1 MLSDVKFKYIQHP
14 SIRRNSNKCP
24 GCEPSDPS
32 RINTHRNNT
41 QILSLPL
48 VRYRNDIIKRGNFYL
63 NFSSVSYHLFETPFN
78 NSSFSRPGA
87 PSIPPHPLFSCG
99 KRDVVGELEEGVN
112 SKHHRDLTGPTHH
125 NIVWSRRPIFSR
137 RIGNHGT
144 NLIISGIRHQ

>member
-14 SIRRNSNKCP
+14 SIRRNSNQRP

-32 RINTHRNNT
+32 RIDHT
-41 QILSLPL
+41 QKQHSNPFPPARSY
-48 VRYRNDIIKRGNFYL
+48 VTIIKRGNFYL

-137 RIGNHGT
+137 RIGNHGGT

>member
-48 VRYRNDIIKRGNFYL
+48 VRYRNDNKERKLLSEFFFGFL
-63 NFSSVSYHLFETPFN
+63 SSFRNPFN

-87 PSIPPHPLFSCG
+87 PSIHPHPLFSCG

-112 SKHHRDLTGPTHH
+112 RKHHRDLTTHH

-137 RIGNHGT
+137 RTGNHGT